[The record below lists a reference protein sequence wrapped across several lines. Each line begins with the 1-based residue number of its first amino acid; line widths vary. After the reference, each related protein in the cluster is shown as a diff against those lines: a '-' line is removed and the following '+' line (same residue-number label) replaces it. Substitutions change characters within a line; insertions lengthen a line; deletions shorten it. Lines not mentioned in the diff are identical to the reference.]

1 MEYQSII
8 KNAKTRISAALLV
21 GILFKFFSDVI
32 FGLLY
37 KNYAIFQSF
46 YGYLY
51 AIILALLALY
61 LFYLIELWLN
71 KQLPWQASILKRFI
85 IQLGLESLTIFTLF
99 IVLRWVLLWV
109 FYNNTLVVLTD
120 ELVLIATVILVT
132 FIYNVLNLGS
142 FLMFQWRYSLAELE
156 RFKKENAESKFEA
169 LQNQVNPHFLFN
181 SLNTLSSLMYHDVDA
196 AAKYIRQ
203 LSQVYRYVLENS
215 NNELVTLKQ
224 ELDFIDAYEFLLGL
238 RFTDRIHFKR
248 TIAPEQEQML
258 IAPMTLQ
265 ILVENAVKH
274 NIISSKKPLH
284 ISLDA
289 CDGWISV
296 TNNLQLKQAEGYSSG
311 QGLNNIESRYRFL
324 SEKNMRIEK
333 SEQLFKVEI
342 PLIHPSE
349 KTKIDT

>member
-8 KNAKTRISAALLV
+8 KNSKTRISAALLV

-37 KNYAIFQSF
+37 KNYAIFQPYF
-46 YGYLY
+46 GYIY
-51 AIILALLALY
+51 AVILSLLALY
-61 LFYLIELWLN
+61 LFYFIELWLN
-71 KQLPWQASILKRFI
+71 KKLRWQNSILKRFFV
-85 IQLGLESLTIFTLF
+85 QLGLESVTIFTLF
-99 IVLRWVLLWV
+99 IVLRWILLWI
-109 FYNNTLVVLTD
+109 FYNNTLVVFTD
-120 ELVLIATVILVT
+120 ELVLIATVVLVT

-142 FLMFQWRYSLAELE
+142 FLLFEWRYSLAELE
-156 RFKKENAESKFEA
+156 RFKKENAESRFEA

-224 ELDFIDAYEFLLGL
+224 ELEFIDAYEFLLSL

-284 ISLDA
+284 ISLVA
-289 CDGWISV
+289 NDGWISV
-296 TNNLQLKQAEGYSSG
+296 TNNLQMKQAEGYSSG

-324 SEKNMRIEK
+324 TEKNMQIEK
-333 SEQLFKVEI
+333 SEQTFKVDI